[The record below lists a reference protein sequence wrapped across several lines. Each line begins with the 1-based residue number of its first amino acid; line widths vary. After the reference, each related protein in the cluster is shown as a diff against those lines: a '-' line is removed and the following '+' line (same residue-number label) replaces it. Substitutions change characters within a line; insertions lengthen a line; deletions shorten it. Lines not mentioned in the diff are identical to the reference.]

1 MINSSIS
8 ILWFRQDLRLID
20 NPALMEACLKGS
32 VMPIFIL
39 DDESAGEWKYGG
51 ASRWFL
57 YEALNNL
64 SKQLEHKL
72 SIFQGDA
79 KTIIPEL
86 IKKVGASSIYWN
98 RCYEPWCIKRD
109 ALIKG
114 NLKSEGITVKTF
126 NASLLWEPWEVL
138 KKDGSPYKAV
148 SYTHLRAHETS

>member
-57 YEALNNL
+57 YEALNNFE
-64 SKQLEHKL
+64 Q
-72 SIFQGDA
+72 
-79 KTIIPEL
+79 TI
-86 IKKVGASSIYWN
+86 
-98 RCYEPWCIKRD
+98 
-109 ALIKG
+109 
-114 NLKSEGITVKTF
+114 
-126 NASLLWEPWEVL
+126 
-138 KKDGSPYKAV
+138 
-148 SYTHLRAHETS
+148 RAQIVNFSGR

>member
-86 IKKVGASSIYWN
+86 IKKSGFRVVEIEEMYIPKTPKIAGYNYWGYAISN
-98 RCYEPWCIKRD
+98 
-109 ALIKG
+109 
-114 NLKSEGITVKTF
+114 
-126 NASLLWEPWEVL
+126 
-138 KKDGSPYKAV
+138 
-148 SYTHLRAHETS
+148 